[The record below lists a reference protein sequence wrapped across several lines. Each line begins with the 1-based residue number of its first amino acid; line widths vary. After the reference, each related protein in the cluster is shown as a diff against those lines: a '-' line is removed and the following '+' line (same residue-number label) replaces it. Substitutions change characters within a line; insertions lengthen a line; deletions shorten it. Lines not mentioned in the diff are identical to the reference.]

1 MADWQKLDLL
11 GEAAQYDVCREC
23 GGTGTARIRDDL
35 GRWIYP
41 AVRPDGRRIALLKV
55 LQTNLCKKDCAYC
68 ANRSGRD
75 TPRSSLT
82 PDELSRAFSELASSR
97 RAQGLFLSS
106 GVWGH
111 ANRSMERMLASAEII
126 RGKYQFGGYMHIK
139 ILPGADDACIEAAMR
154 LGNRVSVNLEA
165 PNASRIGAL
174 SSTKD
179 FRRELLDP
187 LRRAHRLRRQLGLS
201 VSLATQ
207 FVVGG
212 AEESDRELLTTA
224 SWLYGNLRLAR
235 TYYSAFQPISDTPL
249 QGHAATPAWR
259 EHRLYQADFLLRQ
272 YGFLEEEMVYDSDGN
287 LPRSSDPKLL
297 WAQHHPEAF
306 PIEVNTASHKWLLRV
321 PGIGP
326 TYADEI
332 LRRRREGRL
341 LDLAHLGISP
351 ASARRAAPFILLGG
365 KRPVC
370 QLPLF

>member
-1 MADWQKLDLL
+1 MADWHKLDLL

-23 GGTGTARIRDDL
+23 GGAGTGRIRDDL

-41 AVRPDGRRIALLKV
+41 AVRPDGRRIALLRV
-55 LQTNLCKKDCAYC
+55 LQTNLCEKDCAYC

-75 TPRSSLT
+75 TRRSSLS
-82 PDELSRAFSELASSR
+82 PDELSQAFSELTRSR

-106 GVWGH
+106 GVWGD

-126 RGKYQFGGYMHIK
+126 RGKYHFGGYMHLK

-187 LRRAHRLRRQLGLS
+187 LRRAHRLRHQLGLS

-351 ASARRAAPFILLGG
+351 ASARRAAPFVLLGG